1 VPDPSFESRV
11 VDEDTFIGVLGE
23 AVQALEAQGI
33 PYVLI
38 GGIASSILGRPRW
51 TRDLDLFVRHE
62 DALRSLDALAGAGFT
77 TQRTDPFWL
86 YKGIKHG
93 VLVDVI
99 FRSTGDIYLDDEM
112 LSRSRVEEFRGQPV
126 RVMAPEDL
134 LVIKAVVHDEKTP
147 RHWYDALGIIG
158 HSDLDW
164 DYLLRRARRAARRV
178 LSLLLYAQS
187 NDLLVPPAVV
197 RELFEMISEPA
208 PERTEPGLLPMR
220 KRRRSG

>member
-1 VPDPSFESRV
+1 V
-11 VDEDTFIGVLGE
+11 VDEDTFLGVLRE
-23 AVQALEAQGI
+23 AVQALEEHEV

-38 GGIASSILGRPRW
+38 GGIASTILGRPRW
-51 TRDLDLFVRHE
+51 TRDLDLLVRHE
-62 DALRSLDALAGAGFT
+62 DALRSLDALARAGFS

-86 YKGIKHG
+86 YKAIKQG

-112 LSRSRVEEFRGQPV
+112 LARSRVEEFKGQPV
-126 RVMAPEDL
+126 RVLAPEDL

-187 NDLLVPPAVV
+187 NDLLVPQAVV
-197 RELFEMISEPA
+197 RELFEMIAEPV
-208 PERTEPGLLPMR
+208 PERAEPGVLPLPE
-220 KRRRSG
+220 RRRSG

>member
-11 VDEDTFIGVLGE
+11 VDEDTFLGVLGE
-23 AVQALEAQGI
+23 TVQALRGREI

-38 GGIASSILGRPRW
+38 GGVASSILGRPRW

-62 DALRSLDALAGAGFT
+62 DALRTLDALTGAGFM

-86 YKGIKHG
+86 YKAIKHG

-112 LSRSRVEEFRGQPV
+112 LARSRVEEFKGQRV
-126 RVMAPEDL
+126 RVLAPEDL

-158 HSDLDW
+158 HADLDW

-187 NDLLVPPAVV
+187 NDLLVPEEVI
-197 RELFEMISEPA
+197 RELFEMISGPA
-208 PERTEPGLLPMR
+208 PSRAESGLLPLPE
-220 KRRRSG
+220 RRRSG